1 MCSLVN
7 KSLIFLFIFAF
18 VLEQDYLV
26 SSISVASLVGYHVVT
41 DSTHNESVPGRFR
54 LNYGKS
60 FPDRL
65 SQEMDKTNV
74 NYYKLT
80 DSDVFEIDED
90 ILRKSLHLG
99 PPEDDFLE
107 KSHHFG
113 SPKADGHALTDSDRL
128 VIVPSCY
135 NEIVA
140 SDSEEE
146 INFDEPHLEEEE
158 DDDTGDDVLDYF
170 RYLPN
175 NFINQ

>member
-7 KSLIFLFIFAF
+7 KSLFFLFFFAF

-26 SSISVASLVGYHVVT
+26 SSINVSSLVGYHVVT

-65 SQEMDKTNV
+65 SQEMDKINV

-80 DSDVFEIDED
+80 DSDVFDIDED
-90 ILRKSLHLG
+90 ILGKSLHLG
-99 PPEDDFLE
+99 PLEDNSLE
-107 KSHHFG
+107 NSLHFG
-113 SPKADGHALTDSDRL
+113 SPKADGHALTNSDL

-135 NEIVA
+135 DEIVA

-158 DDDTGDDVLDYF
+158 EDDDTGDDVLDYF
-170 RYLPN
+170 SYLPN
-175 NFINQ
+175 NFINE

>member
-7 KSLIFLFIFAF
+7 KSLIFLFLFAF
-18 VLEQDYLV
+18 VLEQDFLV
-26 SSISVASLVGYHVVT
+26 SSISVSSLVGYHVVT
-41 DSTHNESVPGRFR
+41 DSTHNESIPGSLR

-80 DSDVFEIDED
+80 DSDVFDIDED
-90 ILRKSLHLG
+90 ILGKSLHLG
-99 PPEDDFLE
+99 PLEDNSLE
-107 KSHHFG
+107 NSLHFG
-113 SPKADGHALTDSDRL
+113 SSKADGHALTNSDL

-135 NEIVA
+135 DEIVA
-140 SDSEEE
+140 SESEEE
-146 INFDEPHLEEEE
+146 INFDELHPEE

-170 RYLPN
+170 SYLPN
-175 NFINQ
+175 NFINE